1 MTHIMVNRLVLVDL
15 LPARSVKQRKVDPV
29 N

>member
-1 MTHIMVNRLVLVDL
+1 MTYIMVNRPVLVDL
-15 LPARSVKQRKVDPV
+15 LPARGFKQRKIDPV